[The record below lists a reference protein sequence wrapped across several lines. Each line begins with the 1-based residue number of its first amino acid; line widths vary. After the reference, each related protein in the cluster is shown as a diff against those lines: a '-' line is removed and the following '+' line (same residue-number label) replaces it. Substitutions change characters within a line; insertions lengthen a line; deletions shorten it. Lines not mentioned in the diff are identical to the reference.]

1 MNPED
6 PIGWLRLAGPGAL
19 ALLAALTVDRL
30 TARRGLLPP
39 GFVQQPWRRT
49 TATLLIAAIFWLGVF
64 APLGQLGTGFEPNLE
79 EMTIPA
85 LFILHTVLVGTL
97 VAWFLL
103 GYAGVSRRPAAPPPA
118 ATEPAEPAGP
128 IEAAVPGPSEA
139 PVTPPPP
146 PIPRWSLVELFAR
159 QFGLAAPSVPREVGA
174 GVALGLAAWV
184 AVLAAIFTI
193 GAILVAFGGED
204 AVPQQPPS
212 LVPWI
217 AGLPVA
223 VRILISL
230 SAGVV
235 EEVFFRGFLQPRV
248 GIALS
253 TALFAIAH
261 FSYGQ
266 PFMLVGI
273 TLLSLVYAAI
283 VRWRQNVWPAIAAH
297 ALFDGIQLLV
307 IIPFVLRATGLE
319 GGGGTALLP

>member
-19 ALLAALTVDRL
+19 ALLAALVLDRL
-30 TARRGLLPP
+30 SARRGLLPP
-39 GFVQQPWRRT
+39 GFVQEPWRRT
-49 TATLLIAAIFWLGVF
+49 TASLLLTAIFWLGVF
-64 APLGQLGTGFEPNLE
+64 APLGQLGTGFEPDLAE
-79 EMTIPA
+79 LTIPG
-85 LFILHTVLVGTL
+85 LFVLHAVLVGTL

-103 GYAGVSRRPAAPPPA
+103 GYAGVSRERPAPPRAAEVEAEAEAPAPPP
-118 ATEPAEPAGP
+118 
-128 IEAAVPGPSEA
+128 
-139 PVTPPPP
+139 
-146 PIPRWSLVELFAR
+146 RRSLGDLFAR
-159 QFGLAAPSVPREVGA
+159 QFGLAAPSVPREIGA
-174 GVALGLAAWV
+174 GLALGLAAWV
-184 AVLAAIFTI
+184 AVLAAIFAI
-193 GAILVAFGGED
+193 GAVLVALGGED
-204 AVPQQPPS
+204 AVPQQPPT

-273 TLLSLVYAAI
+273 TLLSLVYAAM

-297 ALFDGIQLLV
+297 VLFDAVQLLV
-307 IIPFVLRATGLE
+307 IIPFVLRATGLGN
-319 GGGGTALLP
+319 GGEAALLP